1 MSTKKK
7 KDTKWIWITGAVAV
21 LCVLLVAVLVVSG
34 GNSGRRL
41 QEQLRL
47 GEKYLTEL
55 DYEQAIAAYR
65 AAIEIDPKCEEAYL
79 GLADVY
85 VAKGEPEQAAV
96 VLQTGYEETGSR
108 TLQNKLE
115 EVNVLVQQAQGDS
128 GAADAD
134 GTAGQPGADGEVPG
148 EGGNLPEGGGSQDG
162 EGDIP
167 EGGNPGDGVS
177 PEGENGGQ
185 SGDNPSSNQSAEFTQ
200 WVDSLYERLMND
212 LYDDIWNEI
221 AADPDG
227 FLEKCRPYE
236 DVDWKIWDYE
246 AGYRLYTSD
255 GKMLGVVAYDDEAI
269 DTREA
274 FRHIH
279 LFYCPHDGE
288 EDEYWHE
295 GGFEA
300 VGYGD
305 REVTYSTR
313 EDIIPSGWSD
323 GTTVHYYTDE
333 LEDYVL
339 DGEGDLFEV
348 WHT

>member
-1 MSTKKK
+1 M
-7 KDTKWIWITGAVAV
+7 AA
-21 LCVLLVAVLVVSG
+21 LCILLVAVLVVSG

-65 AAIEIDPKCEEAYL
+65 AAIEIDPRCEEAYL

-85 VAKGEPEQAAV
+85 VAKGEPEQAAA
-96 VLQTGYEETGSR
+96 VLEAGYEETGSE

-115 EVNVLVQQAQGDS
+115 EVSGVVQQTQGGNNASGMGGEGEGQDAAD
-128 GAADAD
+128 GAAPGGD
-134 GTAGQPGADGEVPG
+134 GYLPPGDGEQSSQ
-148 EGGNLPEGGGSQDG
+148 EGGGDTPEDGNPGGAESPEGG
-162 EGDIP
+162 
-167 EGGNPGDGVS
+167 
-177 PEGENGGQ
+177 NGGQ
-185 SGDNPSSNQSAEFTQ
+185 SGDNQTAGQPAEFTQ

-221 AADPDG
+221 AADSDG

-236 DVDWKIWDYE
+236 DVDWKYWEWE

-255 GKMLGVVAYDDEAI
+255 GKMLGVVAYDDEAL
-269 DTREA
+269 DTGEA
-274 FRHIH
+274 FWHIH
-279 LFYCPHDGE
+279 LFYCPHYGE
-288 EDEYWHE
+288 EDEDGHE

-348 WHT
+348 WHA